1 MTDHDLDVNLPE
13 FQAAVLDESHT
24 RPVVVDFWAPWCG
37 PCKSLKPILEKLAA
51 EYGGKFRLAK
61 VNADDNQALSQ
72 QYGVRGIPAVKAF
85 VNGEMVDEFSGA
97 LPEAEVR
104 AFLDRLI
111 PSQADELRAQAAAA
125 CAAGDHGAAL
135 QLLADA
141 SKLDPQHI
149 GIRLDAAE
157 IMLDLGEADEAQ
169 RLLGSVQDDADPRV
183 PQLKARLQF
192 LGAAG
197 ADEVAL
203 QARIAA
209 DGNDLDARLAL
220 ANLAIA
226 GQRYEDGMEQLLEI
240 VRRDRGFQDDVG
252 IRLDAAEIM
261 LDLRE
266 AEEAQR
272 LIGNM
277 EDDADP
283 RVPHLKARLQFLG
296 AAGADEMALQ
306 ARIAADANDLEA
318 RLALAKLAIAGQRY
332 EDGMEQLLEIVRRDR
347 GFQDDVGRT
356 TLLTVFDLLGGGE
369 LVSRYRRLLA
379 SVLN

>member
-1 MTDHDLDVNLPE
+1 MSDSDLDVHLAD
-13 FQAAVLDESHT
+13 FQVAVLDESRT

-111 PSQADELRAQAAAA
+111 PGPADALRAQAAAA
-125 CAAGDHGAAL
+125 RTAGDQGAAL
-135 QLLADA
+135 QLLAEA
-141 SKLDPQHI
+141 SKQDPQHL
-149 GIRLDAAE
+149 GVRLDAAE
-157 IMLDLGEADEAQ
+157 IMLDLSEADEAQ
-169 RLLGSVQDDADPRV
+169 RLIGSVPDDADPRV

-197 ADEVAL
+197 ADEAAL

-209 DGNDLDARLAL
+209 DGNDLEARLAL

-226 GQRYEDGMEQLLEI
+226 GQRYEEGMEHLLEI
-240 VRRDRGFQDDVG
+240 VRRDRGFQDD
-252 IRLDAAEIM
+252 
-261 LDLRE
+261 
-266 AEEAQR
+266 
-272 LIGNM
+272 IG
-277 EDDADP
+277 
-283 RVPHLKARLQFLG
+283 RK
-296 AAGADEMALQ
+296 
-306 ARIAADANDLEA
+306 
-318 RLALAKLAIAGQRY
+318 
-332 EDGMEQLLEIVRRDR
+332 
-347 GFQDDVGRT
+347 
-356 TLLTVFDLLGGGE
+356 TLLSVFNLLGGGE

-379 SVLN
+379 SALN

>member
-1 MTDHDLDVNLPE
+1 MSDFDLDINLPD
-13 FQAAVLDESHT
+13 FQTDVLDESRT

-37 PCKSLKPILEKLAA
+37 PCKSLKPILEKLAV

-111 PSQADELRAQAAAA
+111 PGPADELRAQAAAA
-125 CAAGDHGAAL
+125 RVAGDPGAAL

-141 SKLDPQHI
+141 S
-149 GIRLDAAE
+149 RLN
-157 IMLDLGEADEAQ
+157 
-169 RLLGSVQDDADPRV
+169 P
-183 PQLKARLQF
+183 
-192 LGAAG
+192 
-197 ADEVAL
+197 
-203 QARIAA
+203 
-209 DGNDLDARLAL
+209 
-220 ANLAIA
+220 
-226 GQRYEDGMEQLLEI
+226 
-240 VRRDRGFQDDVG
+240 DDVG

-272 LIGNM
+272 LIGSVA
-277 EDDADP
+277 DDADP